1 MNKNNQNFDEVKQR
15 LLEFVENKK
24 LKKMVFYDTIGMK
37 QSNFSGEGASSSL
50 KTENIIKI
58 LIAFPDIN
66 PDWLL
71 LGKGEMLRK
80 NDTIQSI
87 SGNSNIQISGN
98 ENMAA
103 PHKDLEDK
111 ISYLEDK
118 VLFLT
123 EQIKAKD
130 SQINTLLSII
140 QKNK

>member
-1 MNKNNQNFDEVKQR
+1 MNRNNKNFDEIKQR
-15 LLEFVENKK
+15 LLEYVENKK
-24 LKKMVFYDTIGMK
+24 LKKMVFYNTIGMK
-37 QSNFSGEGASSSL
+37 QSNFSGEGAASSL
-50 KTENIIKI
+50 KSENIIKI

-71 LGKGEMLRK
+71 LGKGEMLRE
-80 NDTIQSI
+80 NHTIQSI

-98 ENMAA
+98 ENMAVS
-103 PHKDLEDK
+103 HKDSEDK
-111 ISYLEDK
+111 ITYLEDK

>member
-1 MNKNNQNFDEVKQR
+1 MSDKISPIKERILYFIENQGITKKDFCDKTKISYANMRGKS
-15 LLEFVENKK
+15 LLSE
-24 LKKMVFYDTIGMK
+24 IG
-37 QSNFSGEGASSSL
+37 GEQLS
-50 KTENIIKI
+50 EI
-58 LIAFPDIN
+58 LSQYSEIS
-66 PDWLL
+66 PDWLVT
-71 LGKGEMLRK
+71 GRGEMLRN

-98 ENMAA
+98 ENMAIS
-103 PHKDLEDK
+103 HRDLEDK
-111 ISYLEDK
+111 ITYLEDK

>member
-1 MNKNNQNFDEVKQR
+1 
-15 LLEFVENKK
+15 
-24 LKKMVFYDTIGMK
+24 MVFYDTIGMK
-37 QSNFSGEGASSSL
+37 QSNFSGEGAVSSL
-50 KTENIIKI
+50 KTENIIKV
-58 LIAFPDIN
+58 LNVFPDIN

-80 NDTIQSI
+80 NDTVQSI

-98 ENMAA
+98 ENMAVS
-103 PHKDLEDK
+103 HKDLEYK
-111 ISYLEDK
+111 ITYLEDK